1 MCERNKWLE
10 SRIASLQREIELLHD
25 QNSLAQE
32 QKHAAER
39 ETAKLREDLKVLA
52 RNRLKNK
59 ALIFPIFD

>member
-32 QKHAAER
+32 QKYAAER
-39 ETAKLREDLKVLA
+39 EVARVKEELKVGA
-52 RNRLKNK
+52 QIQNV
-59 ALIFPIFD
+59 